1 MALPANIAKY
11 YDGRR
16 LLLNEAAA
24 TRTEYAML
32 DLARGQVEP
41 NYFPGTDP
49 AVVKKGGDLYAP
61 LRAADYFRAAGDFGV
76 AYVLAHEYAQAFG
89 SLSASLAEVREEPR
103 NFREI
108 ADATLADA
116 DQLQLWPATEPA
128 SVDNCLEAAGTLEK
142 PIYFELPA
150 AGVLLGSRSG
160 EATEVK
166 VSRFAKNGG
175 AYRIGWLEPGEW
187 ATFEAPEDAAP
198 ERWRVFV
205 FGRAEVCR

>member
-1 MALPANIAKY
+1 M
-11 YDGRR
+11 
-16 LLLNEAAA
+16 
-24 TRTEYAML
+24 
-32 DLARGQVEP
+32 
-41 NYFPGTDP
+41 
-49 AVVKKGGDLYAP
+49 VKKGGDLYAP
-61 LRAADYFRAAGDFGV
+61 LRAADYFRAAGD
-76 AYVLAHEYAQAFG
+76 FG